1 MIMGSVL
8 TMGHVCAMITT
19 MEVTAQVNPKF
30 FCYLVLNSL
39 KNVIHHV
46 IIQHSTFEFHSKN
59 LKPKQDI
66 QSVEQQLFLKGAS
79 F

>member
-1 MIMGSVL
+1 MIMASVL

-30 FCYLVLNSL
+30 FSYLVLNSL
-39 KNVIHHV
+39 KNVI
-46 IIQHSTFEFHSKN
+46 IQHSTFEFH
-59 LKPKQDI
+59 PK
-66 QSVEQQLFLKGAS
+66 KGAS